1 MKINMKRF
9 IGLLF
14 LLISVQTIFAQSDY
28 ISCSPQKDMDY
39 EFPLFD
45 DGGILILSKRND
57 LVVTV
62 VNASGAKIEPNGRR
76 DDGFYEYK
84 IVINPNVTPNP
95 KVEVNR
101 RGDVNRAE
109 FVTTLKPNFFK
120 VYMVEE
126 VPKPIRMEN
135 LSQANDAILN
145 ADSAEVEISSAI
157 PDLKVVFSKDLQ
169 ATLDANRQSA
179 DENIR
184 IYSVRIPV
192 RVLQDARNRME
203 TTAKAYESLYKKLV
217 DDAPEDANVSDS
229 EWEKLSA
236 LETEMQEA
244 QAAWDRMTMIDIY
257 AENTNRLQIDISSLG
272 PRSKLSYGVLL
283 LKTVEYVTEYSA
295 RMAEGARLF
304 NLRKYDEARRAFS
317 EALKTKDTPD
327 HLIPAIQ
334 SNINQCDTCILYYR
348 YATYALLKMKEM
360 QEKGTANQE
369 EVVRYASGAE
379 EFLQVL
385 NKYNPC
391 DFYSERID
399 KLNKI
404 IEEMPLDIKFT
415 VTKWVNNISG
425 FYEAGGL
432 ANVELWGY
440 AKTDRPLLKSY
451 GTDKRFKNLV
461 DKSEGFTL
469 LGKTDEKGEVILHLD
484 RKNLPKGIFFRPV
497 GYDNK
502 IKIEYLY
509 MVDIMRQSKDE
520 FNMRQFR
527 LKMYTANK

>member
-1 MKINMKRF
+1 MSVNLKRIF
-9 IGLLF
+9 GLLLF
-14 LLISVQTIFAQSDY
+14 CIFVQTLSAQSDY
-28 ISCSPQKDMDY
+28 ISCSPQKEMDY
-39 EFPLFD
+39 EFPLLD

-57 LVVTV
+57 LVITV
-62 VNASGAKIEPNGRR
+62 VNAAGAKIEPNGIRPDR
-76 DDGFYEYK
+76 LYEYK
-84 IVINPNVTPNP
+84 IVINPQETPNP
-95 KVEVNR
+95 KVEINR

-109 FVTTLKPNFFK
+109 FVTTLKPNYFK
-120 VYMVEE
+120 VYLVEE

-157 PDLKVVFSKDLQ
+157 PDLKVVFSEALQ
-169 ATLDANRQSA
+169 ATFDDKRKSA
-179 DENIR
+179 DENIK

-192 RVLQDARNRME
+192 KVLQEARNKVE
-203 TTAKAYESLYKKLV
+203 TTAKAYEELYKKLV
-217 DDAPEDANVSDS
+217 DEAPENANISDK
-229 EWEKLSA
+229 EWEKLEA
-236 LETEMQEA
+236 LEKEMQEA
-244 QAAWDRMTMIDIY
+244 QAVWDRMTMIDIY
-257 AENTNRLQIDISSLG
+257 AENTNHLQIDISSLG
-272 PRSKLSYGVLL
+272 PRAKLSYGVLL

-295 RMAEGARLF
+295 RIAEGARLF
-304 NLRKYDEARRAFS
+304 NLRKYDEARRSFA
-317 EALKTKDTPD
+317 EALKIKDTPG

-348 YATYALLKMKEM
+348 YATYALLKMKKL
-360 QEKGTANQE
+360 QEQTTVNQE
-369 EVVRYASGAE
+369 DVVKYASAAE

-415 VTKWVNNISG
+415 VTKWMNNVSG

-451 GTDKRFKNLV
+451 ETDKRFKNLV

-469 LGKTDEKGEVILHLD
+469 LGKTDEKGEIILHLE
-484 RKNLPKGIFFRPV
+484 RKQLPKGIFFRPV

-502 IKIEYLY
+502 IKIEYFY
-509 MVDIMRQSKDE
+509 MEDILRQSKDE

-527 LKMYTANK
+527 LKMYTAEK